1 MFNQNFKTMR
11 TIKTILGVVVAV
23 IILAI
28 SAEEMRNI
36 SLKELFHRNN
46 VLHNYEMIS
55 PVANKT
61 N

>member
-1 MFNQNFKTMR
+1 MR

-23 IILAI
+23 IILTI

-46 VLHNYEMIS
+46 VLHDYEMVS

-61 N
+61 NW